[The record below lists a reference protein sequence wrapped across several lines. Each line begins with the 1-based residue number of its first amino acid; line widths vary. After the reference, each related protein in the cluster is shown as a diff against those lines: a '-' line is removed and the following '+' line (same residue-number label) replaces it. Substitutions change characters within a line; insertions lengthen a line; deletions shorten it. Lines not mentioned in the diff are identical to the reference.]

1 MDISLVACDAR
12 AEMGACVLCLCL
24 LSTKNGS
31 FLIHVSVVANS
42 RRDAY
47 RFTFDAIADPATGRA
62 ISSLGCTARL
72 AAHKLGDG
80 LARGPAFVGRLRR
93 HVAQTRYRVGEA
105 AHGAGADAREQLIDL
120 GFAW

>member
-12 AEMGACVLCLCL
+12 AEMGACLLCLCP
-24 LSTKNGS
+24 LSTKNGF
-31 FLIHVSVVANS
+31 FLIHVSVLSNS
-42 RRDAY
+42 RRSY
-47 RFTFDAIADPATGRA
+47 RFTFDAIQPRRA
-62 ISSLGCTARL
+62 ISSLGSTARL

-80 LARGPAFVGRLRR
+80 LARGPALVGRLRR

-120 GFAW
+120 GLAW